1 MINMKTYQPT
11 KSEVK
16 RDWHLVDVKDQV
28 LGRMA
33 TEIARFLMG
42 KHKPTYSQHMDMGD
56 YVVVVNASKVAL
68 TGKKSEK
75 KIYYSHSGY
84 PGGLKEVKY
93 AKLLVEQPKKVI
105 IHAVAG
111 MLPDNRLKSK
121 RLARLKVFISEK
133 HTYEDKFK

>member
-1 MINMKTYQPT
+1 MKTYQPT

-16 RDWHLVDVKDQV
+16 RDWHLIDVEGRV

-42 KHKPTYSQHMDMGD
+42 KHKTTYSQHMDMGD
-56 YVVVVNASKVAL
+56 YVVVLNASKVTL
-68 TGKKSEK
+68 TGKKAEK
-75 KIYYSHSGY
+75 KVYYHHSGY

-93 AKLLVEQPKKVI
+93 AKLLGEQPKKVI

-111 MLPDNRLKSK
+111 MLPDNRLKAK
-121 RLARLKVFISEK
+121 RLARLKVFTDKK
-133 HTYEDKFK
+133 HTYEDKFKS